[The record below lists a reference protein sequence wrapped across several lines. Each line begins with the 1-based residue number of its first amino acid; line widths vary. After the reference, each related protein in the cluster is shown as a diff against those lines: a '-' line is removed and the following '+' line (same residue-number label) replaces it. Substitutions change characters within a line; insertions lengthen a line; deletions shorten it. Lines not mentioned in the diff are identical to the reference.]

1 MIGAERTGAAR
12 LEEALRGPALSNR
25 LALVPFLTAGF
36 PDLAGFPALVE
47 QVATVSDAME
57 IGVPFSDPIA
67 DGVTIQRASRAALR
81 QGVTLRWV
89 MGALR
94 ESAPGTGVPIVLMSY
109 LNPLLA
115 YGFDALARDAVAAR
129 IDGFVVP
136 DLPLEESGPLG
147 AALDA
152 AGLALVQIVTP
163 ATPRE
168 RLRCLCEA
176 SRGFVYAVTVTGTTG
191 GRIKPGHDLLA
202 YLDSVRAVS
211 TLPVLA
217 GFGIRGP
224 EQAELLRGHADGVI
238 VGSAVVDLLE
248 QGRDPISFL
257 RGFRAGSVAAERNP

>member
-1 MIGAERTGAAR
+1 MIDTGRTGAAR
-12 LEEALRGPALSNR
+12 LEDALRAPARSNR
-25 LALVPFLTAGF
+25 LALVPFMTAGF
-36 PDLAGFPALVE
+36 PDPAGFPALVE
-47 QVATVSDAME
+47 QVAAVCDAVE

-67 DGVTIQRASRAALR
+67 DGVTIQRASRAALC

-89 MGALR
+89 LGALHKGA
-94 ESAPGTGVPIVLMSY
+94 SGIGAPIVLMSY

-115 YGFDALARDAVAAR
+115 YGFDALARDAAAAR
-129 IDGFVVP
+129 IAGIVVP
-136 DLPLEESGPLG
+136 DLPLEESGPLK
-147 AALDA
+147 AALED

-168 RLRCLCEA
+168 RLRSLCEA

-191 GRIKPGHDLLA
+191 GRIEPGHALLA

-211 TLPVLA
+211 SLPVLA
-217 GFGIRGP
+217 GFGIRAPG
-224 EQAELLRGHADGVI
+224 QAELLRGHADGVI

-257 RGFRAGSVAAERNP
+257 RGFRAGGDAAERNP